1 MLTGEL
7 WAIDLG
13 EPVDPEA
20 GLSHPA
26 LVVSPA
32 RFTGPLRVVCP
43 LTSTHRGY
51 PWRIEVEPGGGNGL
65 RHTSYVQVEHLRSI
79 STARAVRRLGA
90 VDPLT
95 FVQVRRVLTLLLDL
109 P

>member
-7 WAIDLG
+7 WSMDLG

-26 LVVSPA
+26 LVVSPR
-32 RFTGPLRVVCP
+32 RFTGSLRVVCP
-43 LTSTHRGY
+43 LTSTRRDY
-51 PWRIEVEPGGGNGL
+51 PWRIEVEPDDGNGL
-65 RHTSYVQVEHLRSI
+65 RHTSYVQAEHLRSI
-79 STARAVRRLGA
+79 STARGVRRVGA
-90 VDPLT
+90 VDPFTLL
-95 FVQVRRVLTLLLDL
+95 QVRRVLTLLLDL

>member
-7 WAIDLG
+7 WAMDLG

-20 GLSHPA
+20 GFAHPA
-26 LVVSPA
+26 LVVSPI
-32 RFTGPLRVVCP
+32 RFSGPLRVVCP
-43 LTSTHRGY
+43 LTTTRRNY
-51 PWRIEVEPGGGNGL
+51 PWRIVVEPEAGTGL
-65 RHTSYVQVEHLRSI
+65 RHTSYVQAEHLRSI
-79 STARAVRRLGA
+79 STVRGVRRIGA

-95 FVQVRRVLTLLLDL
+95 LAQVRRAMTLLLDL